1 MSKQHEW
8 LNQLKERNAKLKEP
22 ILGNTNPLPKT
33 IRCSEIFTLNSQGKM
48 VKKEWKCEEVKN
60 RVI

>member
-48 VKKEWKCEEVKN
+48 VKKE
-60 RVI
+60 

>member
-1 MSKQHEW
+1 MVKKQDW
-8 LNQLKERNAKLKEP
+8 LEQLKEKNANLEEP